1 MKKIEITPILLRVPE
16 GVTIEELNEKFRIE
30 NSQLLTES
38 DVIGMKGKEKDITN
52 DLLLKADLVLNVLGE
67 SKRSDKIK
75 ILKIVDV
82 LLCNSL
88 I

>member
-1 MKKIEITPILLRVPE
+1 MKKIEITPILLRIPE

-38 DVIGMKGKEKDITN
+38 DVIGMKEKDITN